1 MKINGK
7 AEELF
12 KNLLGSFLKIYQNN
26 FKTFMRRS
34 DLAFDYVHLLHCNC
48 HKINPHCGGSW
59 TDSPDMIK
67 SKKAKTNPIHKRDN
81 KYFQYAVAVALNHE

>member
-12 KNLLGSFLKIYQNN
+12 KNLLGSLLNIYQNN
-26 FKTFMRRS
+26 LKTFMRR
-34 DLAFDYVHLLHCNC
+34 YVHLLHCNC
-48 HKINPHCGGSW
+48 HKINPNCGGSW

-81 KYFQYAVAVALNHE
+81 KYFQYAVAVTLKHE